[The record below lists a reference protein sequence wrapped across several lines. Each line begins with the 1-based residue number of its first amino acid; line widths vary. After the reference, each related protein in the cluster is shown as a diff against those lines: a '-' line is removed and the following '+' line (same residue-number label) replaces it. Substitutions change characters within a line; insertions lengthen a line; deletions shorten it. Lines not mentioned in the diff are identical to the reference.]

1 MTRKHVRFAACNI
14 PRSPMARAHRTVKR
28 PQETNQR
35 MKLTIEKG
43 EGKMSKNLNNYYKS
57 YSEIW
62 FMLLSTYTENI
73 KMKRSSH
80 NSITSS
86 EYKNKHPSR
95 PATNK
100 NCSFS

>member
-1 MTRKHVRFAACNI
+1 
-14 PRSPMARAHRTVKR
+14 
-28 PQETNQR
+28 
-35 MKLTIEKG
+35 
-43 EGKMSKNLNNYYKS
+43 
-57 YSEIW
+57 
-62 FMLLSTYTENI
+62 MLLSTYTENI